1 MKNENSKGPLSPW
14 KRVFRPKTT
23 VGGITGQPHFILS
36 CLRLSHRDLVSCHLQ
51 LFCSS
56 SGGKMLRLS
65 RRYKGSVSCPA
76 ALSSAAQSTAAEL
89 ATTSKIPHRGSA
101 PLAPRCN
108 KGLPAQYHN
117 KHRSEHVRD
126 GVLNGSTQGEASE
139 QTQSPDI
146 LKSKDKTKHLCSKT
160 NTEEITDSERPST
173 AETLD
178 DFLGGAT
185 TVPYLSTVE
194 TPSSE
199 SEAEEADDDLLD
211 SWRATCREY
220 KDVSQ
225 AISAP
230 AVLCHS
236 PLSLESPTAQ
246 SSTSAVSHEAP
257 VNTDGCSLQFGFSSQ
272 LTQHHLHELQ
282 GSWRMSLR
290 SLVSST
296 TTRFR
301 QEDAAAQIG
310 TSTTHTQ
317 QSATEACGPST
328 SRQLDNLSVDDT
340 RYSQEC
346 PAAQEGATA
355 AQNTADSSEQTA
367 CRRRERSL
375 VRSSSEED
383 EDQCRICHGAES
395 LETNPLISPCL
406 CSGSL
411 SFIHLECLKTW
422 IQTKIESGSELCVVK
437 RCEICMAGL
446 TLDLDT
452 FDLEDYCRRH
462 RWRQMGLNRPIP
474 NAEELAERS
483 ILRSVHI
490 RVLLPALMSF
500 YSPYPRVQ
508 VGRVHEALARR
519 LRDLRSPSPEAPES
533 PESPESQESRESQES
548 QESRGTLDDT

>member
-1 MKNENSKGPLSPW
+1 M
-14 KRVFRPKTT
+14 
-23 VGGITGQPHFILS
+23 
-36 CLRLSHRDLVSCHLQ
+36 
-51 LFCSS
+51 
-56 SGGKMLRLS
+56 
-65 RRYKGSVSCPA
+65 
-76 ALSSAAQSTAAEL
+76 
-89 ATTSKIPHRGSA
+89 
-101 PLAPRCN
+101 
-108 KGLPAQYHN
+108 LPAQYHN
-117 KHRSEHVRD
+117 KLRSEHVRD

-139 QTQSPDI
+139 QTQSRDI

-178 DFLGGAT
+178 VFLGGAT

-225 AISAP
+225 ATSAP

-246 SSTSAVSHEAP
+246 SSTSALSHEAP

-272 LTQHHLHELQ
+272 RTQHHLHEFQ

-328 SRQLDNLSVDDT
+328 SRQLDDLSVDDT
-340 RYSQEC
+340 RYSQGC

-367 CRRRERSL
+367 CRRRER
-375 VRSSSEED
+375 
-383 EDQCRICHGAES
+383 
-395 LETNPLISPCL
+395 
-406 CSGSL
+406 
-411 SFIHLECLKTW
+411 
-422 IQTKIESGSELCVVK
+422 
-437 RCEICMAGL
+437 
-446 TLDLDT
+446 
-452 FDLEDYCRRH
+452 
-462 RWRQMGLNRPIP
+462 
-474 NAEELAERS
+474 
-483 ILRSVHI
+483 
-490 RVLLPALMSF
+490 
-500 YSPYPRVQ
+500 
-508 VGRVHEALARR
+508 
-519 LRDLRSPSPEAPES
+519 
-533 PESPESQESRESQES
+533 
-548 QESRGTLDDT
+548 